1 MEGIFALHG
10 ALCGSRRLRH
20 SAIPLLCTSE
30 FWWLLLEDS
39 LPNTGRRRNVSTIQ
53 NDFQL
58 NYVSRVL
65 VFEILIS
72 NFKI

>member
-1 MEGIFALHG
+1 MPFLSFVH
-10 ALCGSRRLRH
+10 
-20 SAIPLLCTSE
+20 SE
-30 FWWLLLEDS
+30 FWWLLEDS
-39 LPNTGRRRNVSTIQ
+39 LPNTGRGRNVSTIQ

>member
-1 MEGIFALHG
+1 MPFLSFVH
-10 ALCGSRRLRH
+10 
-20 SAIPLLCTSE
+20 SE
-30 FWWLLLEDS
+30 FWWLLEDS
-39 LPNTGRRRNVSTIQ
+39 LPNTGRRNVSTIQ